1 MPTMS
6 HSMPIKVR
14 REARDRAT
22 RRRAFLASLALHL
35 VVVAA
40 LVMFARSESL
50 PQPQDEE
57 AISVEL
63 VPPPEPPKDPKPAPD
78 KPAPDKPAPDPKPA
92 PVPVLQPVVQ
102 FGEKDAGPKVSP
114 EGGSATEASAS
125 PTPPRDAD
133 KDGQAQPPAAL
144 PVKATDEASQ
154 PVTDGS
160 PALMPADPA
169 KAQKAPTLRK
179 AKTLFSRSATGDSI
193 AMIAMR
199 NDPRDLRIARLCA
212 TELKE
217 QLLHAS
223 PSYFAEIVPFE
234 RLKEGTVVE
243 SDSSAFRSNWEWYHL
258 SYRCEVDADAMR
270 VVSFAFDIGDR
281 LTPEEWRRRRLP
293 SD

>member
-6 HSMPIKVR
+6 QSMPIKVR
-14 REARDRAT
+14 REAWDRAT

-35 VVVAA
+35 VIVAA
-40 LVMFARSESL
+40 LLMFARSESL

-63 VPPPEPPKDPKPAPD
+63 VPPPEPPEPPKDRKTAPL
-78 KPAPDKPAPDPKPA
+78 
-92 PVPVLQPVVQ
+92 PVLQPVVQ
-102 FGEKDAGPKVSP
+102 FGEKDAGPKLSP
-114 EGGSATEASAS
+114 EGGSAIDASAS
-125 PTPPRDAD
+125 PTPPRDVD

-154 PVTDGS
+154 PATEGS
-160 PALMPADPA
+160 PALVPADPA

-179 AKTLFSRSATGDSI
+179 AKTLFSRRATGDSI

-199 NDPRDLRIARLCA
+199 NDPRDLRVARLCA

-217 QLLHAS
+217 QLQHAS

-243 SDSSAFRSNWEWYHL
+243 SDDSAFRSNWEWYHL